1 MDVEA
6 TALLQEPQLIG
17 GFRKMDWPPVPLHIE
32 RDPPYAESEITVEP
46 YPPRAGEPTRICVEL
61 TNQSDR
67 PRTVDVDFEVSSE
80 LGIGLPFEPIDHQSV
95 EIPAHSTIRV
105 CTTWVPPR
113 GGQFC
118 VQIVLRDPEGVYV
131 DQCSQRNLDVNEIL
145 FVGQPQP
152 AFVFPVRNP
161 NPFQVTVN
169 LTATNMSSFFDI
181 LLQRLDLPDMQP
193 GETRPVTLTVMPR
206 PGLAPEDGTIIA
218 DVEASFVNAQQER
231 ILIGGIRKI
240 YRPPIPIH
248 RPGDPPYAEREIS
261 IEPYPPRAG
270 EPTEICVELRNP
282 TDSPQ
287 TIWVEFAVANFG
299 IGLPWHAFHGQLVTL
314 PPEQHREKVHHLG
327 AALCRALLRAD
338 HAHRSATALQR
349 SQEPAQHGRG

>member
-1 MDVEA
+1 VDVEA
-6 TALLQEPQLIG
+6 TALLQQEPQLIG
-17 GFRKMDWPPVPLHIE
+17 GFRKMDWPPVPLHIQ
-32 RDPPYAESEITVEP
+32 RDPPYAESEITIDP

-67 PRTVDVDFEVSSE
+67 PRTVDVAFEVSNE
-80 LGIGLPFEPIDHQSV
+80 LGIGLPLSR
-95 EIPAHSTIRV
+95 STTSPSRSRRTARSESARRGYRQRRAV
-105 CTTWVPPR
+105 LRADCAPRPR
-113 GGQFC
+113 GRLCRSAQPAQHGRE
-118 VQIVLRDPEGVYV
+118 RDPLCRTAAAAE
-131 DQCSQRNLDVNEIL
+131 
-145 FVGQPQP
+145 
-152 AFVFPVRNP
+152 FVFPVRNP
-161 NPFQVTVN
+161 NPFQVTIH

-193 GETRPVTLTVMPR
+193 GETRPMTLTVMPR

-287 TIWVEFAVANFG
+287 TIWVEFAWATLALACHGMPSMAN
-299 IGLPWHAFHGQLVTL
+299 W
-314 PPEQHREKVHHLG
+314 
-327 AALCRALLRAD
+327 
-338 HAHRSATALQR
+338 
-349 SQEPAQHGRG
+349 